1 MKYNWKDYFKTK
13 KEMDYYSHNHIIYD
27 CYNRVLYKDALR
39 PSLKKWIAMDN
50 GSRILHGNVPC
61 GFCEIAGNIDNGE
74 EPCYR
79 CPFGEVFND
88 GNECT
93 GEMVDIEPAVMIT
106 RLLSKKLAKAIE
118 RADKKIKEEDE

>member
-13 KEMDYYSHNHIIYD
+13 EEMDNYGYSCIIHG
-27 CYNRVLYKDALR
+27 CYKKVLFKDALT

-50 GSRILHGNVPC
+50 GNKNLHGNVPC
-61 GFCEIAGNIDNGE
+61 GFCEIAANLDNDE
-74 EPCYR
+74 EPCYL

-93 GEMVDIEPAVMIT
+93 GEMSTIKPAVMIT
-106 RLLSKKLAKAIE
+106 RLLSKTLAEAIE
-118 RADKKIKEEDE
+118 RVDKKLKDE